1 MSTQTYAEKDL
12 THIQTMI
19 SELEY
24 LDCGHNTAKANVV
37 MQPDYWRT
45 RIRAVLALPNISIH
59 IQKQGSELLV
69 RLDRLHV
76 GSRANARRAR
86 QQA

>member
-1 MSTQTYAEKDL
+1 MSTQTHAEKDL
-12 THIQTMI
+12 AHIQTMI

-24 LDCGHNTAKANVV
+24 LDHARNTAKANVV

-45 RIRAVLALPNISIH
+45 RIRAVLALPNIPIH

-86 QQA
+86 HQA

>member
-1 MSTQTYAEKDL
+1 
-12 THIQTMI
+12 MI

-24 LDCGHNTAKANVV
+24 LDYGHNTAKTNVV

-45 RIRAVLALPNISIH
+45 RIRAVLALPNIPIH

-69 RLDRLHV
+69 RLDRLRV
-76 GSRANARRAR
+76 PSRANCRTRPTLSVTKQHPPFDQPR
-86 QQA
+86 